1 LRIGTSAQGEQLRRR
16 RPHPSCAQRVSIP
29 HPTQVLC
36 QRLACGGGGRG
47 QIVPWLVPD
56 RKLRG
61 IRWVLGM
68 RLFGVSCALLASIRS
83 GFGAGYGVAEG
94 LQAQCVGEEEAT
106 FSESV
111 VSKIGGLP
119 SLRLGNPT
127 NDVTAHVGRI
137 GGGQWQR
144 VECSSPHSHTLLRAG
159 TRLTRKPC
167 RRTTLHYVPST
178 TWNLALLTTLH

>member
-1 LRIGTSAQGEQLRRR
+1 VVAGVDRLYHGW
-16 RPHPSCAQRVSIP
+16 C
-29 HPTQVLC
+29 PTASSGVFVGC
-36 QRLACGGGGRG
+36 
-47 QIVPWLVPD
+47 
-56 RKLRG
+56 
-61 IRWVLGM
+61 WVLGM

-83 GFGAGYGVAEG
+83 GLGAGYGVAEG

-111 VSKIGGLP
+111 VSKTGGLP

-144 VECSSPHSHTLLRAG
+144 GSESRA
-159 TRLTRKPC
+159 
-167 RRTTLHYVPST
+167 
-178 TWNLALLTTLH
+178 

>member
-1 LRIGTSAQGEQLRRR
+1 
-16 RPHPSCAQRVSIP
+16 
-29 HPTQVLC
+29 
-36 QRLACGGGGRG
+36 
-47 QIVPWLVPD
+47 
-56 RKLRG
+56 
-61 IRWVLGM
+61 M

-137 GGGQWQR
+137 GGGQWP
-144 VECSSPHSHTLLRAG
+144 VAGGSESSAVARTA
-159 TRLTRKPC
+159 TPC
-167 RRTTLHYVPST
+167 YVQV
-178 TWNLALLTTLH
+178 HG